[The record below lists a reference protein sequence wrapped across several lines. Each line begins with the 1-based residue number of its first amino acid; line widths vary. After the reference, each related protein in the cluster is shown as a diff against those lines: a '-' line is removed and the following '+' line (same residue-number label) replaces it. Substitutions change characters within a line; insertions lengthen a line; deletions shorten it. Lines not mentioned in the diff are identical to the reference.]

1 MVDVPDWAWERS
13 GDVFVTLDERMAH
26 VITLAE
32 RNVAEGGG
40 PFGAAIFTADG
51 VFVAPG
57 INRVV
62 LSSVPI
68 AHAEIV
74 AIGLAAQTV
83 GSWDIGALGDYE
95 LVSSTEPCAMC
106 LGAVPWSGVVHL
118 ACGARDEDARAVG
131 FDEGHKPDGW
141 VELLASSGIA
151 VTRDVLREQ
160 AAAVL
165 RGYATAG
172 GAIYNGRS

>member
-1 MVDVPDWAWERS
+1 MIDVPEWAWERS
-13 GDVFVTLDERMAH
+13 GNVFATLEERMAH
-26 VITLAE
+26 VVTLAE

-40 PFGAAIFTADG
+40 PFGAAVFTADG

-74 AIGLAAQTV
+74 AIGLAAQTI
-83 GSWDIGALGDYE
+83 GSWDIGALGAYQ

-106 LGAVPWSGVVHL
+106 LGAVPWSGVTHL
-118 ACGARDEDARAVG
+118 VCGARDEDARAVG
-131 FDEGHKPDGW
+131 FDEGNKPAGW
-141 VELLASSGIA
+141 VDSLESSGIA
-151 VTRDVLREQ
+151 VTRDVLRDR

-165 RGYATAG
+165 NGYATSG